1 VNYVLSPHAQENM
14 LKRKITAEELDAVM
28 QNPQQ
33 ILDERKGRK
42 IYQSVIVKDNRL
54 MLLRAVVVV
63 QAHPPVVVSVYETSQ
78 GRYWRQQ
85 P

>member
-1 VNYVLSPHAQENM
+1 MNYVLSQHAQDQMQERHIS
-14 LKRKITAEELDAVM
+14 LEELDAVI

-42 IYQSVIVKDNRL
+42 AYQAVIVKDNRL
-54 MLLRAVVVV
+54 LLLRVILAVK
-63 QAHPPVVVSVYETSQ
+63 ADPAVVVSVYATSQ
-78 GRYWRQQ
+78 GRYWRQ